1 MIHHETPQWRLWQH
15 VSRQLGCEEFILCQ
29 RWQRRQTQV
38 TEGRIAPTFKS
49 CNSDVTVDTN
59 IAEGM
64 SLEQNKK
71 KNSCTYPA
79 HVRRADIR
87 CSDPNPKL
95 SGPLQIVSLR
105 YSSLW
110 LVSPRSA
117 RLTLANSLHMMTRG
131 KIALNSS
138 FKLAQLGAESG
149 FRRWNHL
156 VVFRSPEGKNVSVR
170 PVDVRRHF
178 PASPLPST
186 THWRCQQNSVSN
198 ITV

>member
-1 MIHHETPQWRLWQH
+1 MKLHSEDYDSTSVDSLDVKSSSSVNDGSAGKH
-15 VSRQLGCEEFILCQ
+15 
-29 RWQRRQTQV
+29 RWQRGGSRQHLKVATV
-38 TEGRIAPTFKS
+38 TLPWIQTSQRECHWNKT
-49 CNSDVTVDTN
+49 
-59 IAEGM
+59 
-64 SLEQNKK
+64 KK

-87 CSDPNPKL
+87 CSDPNSRL

-110 LVSPRSA
+110 LVSSRSA

-178 PASPLPST
+178 PASPLPSI